1 MWSNFPR
8 FLNVLIAMLAVGC
21 IMQTRTAAS
30 AEMASATN
38 PAGPI
43 PLHVVLNRN
52 TSNLIGFLAHDQHL
66 FEKYGL
72 DVKISVASN
81 GAESNELLAAGRADG
96 GTLGLG
102 TLVIAWANGQKLVPL
117 AKYRDGAAVYSIIA
131 RKGAGIAK
139 IEDIKG
145 KKAAVTKGTDPETGF
160 ILALRAHGVS
170 YSDVNVI
177 NAKWADMAAL
187 LDRGEVDVANANEP
201 FGTKMLNTMSDKVV
215 LISRLTPYYGDG
227 GVIALSAAALEKYP
241 KAGEALALA
250 YWEGH
255 KIVRDQP
262 EKAVATLEKW
272 LKLDKAT
279 AEESLKTFGAQPLM
293 SDVTVKDLETNA
305 DIMLANN
312 KIRGKPD
319 IAGLMQPAFAIQSRL
334 LKNPSA
340 KVLLPAQ

>member
-1 MWSNFPR
+1 MWSNLCR
-8 FLNVLIAMLAVGC
+8 YLNVLAATLAVACMLQSG
-21 IMQTRTAAS
+21 TVVGADTVSGAKS
-30 AEMASATN
+30 TKLV
-38 PAGPI
+38 
-43 PLHVVLNRN
+43 PLHIVLNRN
-52 TSNLIGFLAHDQHL
+52 TSNLIGFLADDQHL

-72 DVKISVASN
+72 DVKITVASN
-81 GAESNELLAAGRADG
+81 GSESNELLAAGRADG

-131 RKGAGIAK
+131 RKGAGISK

-160 ILALRAHGVS
+160 ILALKAHGVA

-187 LDRGEVDVANANEP
+187 LDRGEIDVANANEP

-215 LISRLTPYYGDG
+215 LIERLTPYYGDG
-227 GVIALSAAALEKYP
+227 GVIALSAAALAKYP

-262 EKAVATLEKW
+262 EKAVASLEKW

-312 KIRGKPD
+312 KIRSKPD
-319 IAGLMQPAFAIQSRL
+319 IAALMKPAFAIQEEL
-334 LKNPSA
+334 LKNPAA
-340 KVLLPAQ
+340 KALLPAP